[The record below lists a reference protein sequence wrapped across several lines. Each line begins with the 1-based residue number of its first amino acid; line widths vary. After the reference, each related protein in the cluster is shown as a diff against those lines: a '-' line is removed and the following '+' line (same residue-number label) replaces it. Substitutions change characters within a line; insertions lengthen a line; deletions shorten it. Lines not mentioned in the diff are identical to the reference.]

1 MLAGNAQA
9 QTATIDGITY
19 TANDDG
25 QTATVTYANNI
36 TTANILATVTIND
49 KDYTVTAIGESAF
62 YSCAALLQSITLPE
76 GLQTINGDAFA
87 GCTALQSVALP
98 STLQTIGGYAFEHCH
113 FKEITCQATTP
124 PAIGEGGAFET
135 STCATATLH
144 VPEGAEAAYRAAEY
158 WGWFYNAVQDGIT
171 YGIHGNGQ
179 NAIALHADENI
190 TAANIPA
197 TANIDGA
204 EYPVTAIGNRAF
216 SGCNAL
222 QSITLPESLQTI
234 GNYAF
239 YSCTALQ
246 SIDLPEGLQTIGD
259 SAFEYCDALQSAILP
274 EGLQTIGY
282 FAFES
287 CESLENVT
295 LPSTLQNIHARA
307 FYECPLTDVHVYAA
321 TPPAIYNDSFD
332 SFTNITAT
340 LHVPSDAVASY
351 QAAEGWK
358 LFQHIVGDLPSTA
371 ISSVATDASLA
382 TYADGTITTSGLAAI
397 TVYAQSGARV
407 RHAGKAISLSLEG
420 LPRGIYIIGIEM
432 EGQRQV
438 MKVAR

>member
-1 MLAGNAQA
+1 M
-9 QTATIDGITY
+9 
-19 TANDDG
+19 
-25 QTATVTYANNI
+25 
-36 TTANILATVTIND
+36 
-49 KDYTVTAIGESAF
+49 
-62 YSCAALLQSITLPE
+62 
-76 GLQTINGDAFA
+76 
-87 GCTALQSVALP
+87 
-98 STLQTIGGYAFEHCH
+98 
-113 FKEITCQATTP
+113 
-124 PAIGEGGAFET
+124 
-135 STCATATLH
+135 
-144 VPEGAEAAYRAAEY
+144 PEGAEAAYRAAEY
-158 WGWFYNAVQDGIT
+158 WGWFYNAAQDGIT

-204 EYPVTAIGNRAF
+204 EYPVTAIGKGAF
-216 SGCNAL
+216 AV
-222 QSITLPESLQTI
+222 
-234 GNYAF
+234 
-239 YSCTALQ
+239 CTALQ
-246 SIDLPEGLQTIGD
+246 SATFPEGLQTIGESAFKGCTALQNATLPEGLQTIGD
-259 SAFEYCDALQSAILP
+259 YAFAYCDALQSTILP

-307 FYECPLTDVHVYAA
+307 FYGCPLTDVHAYAA

-340 LHVPSDAVASY
+340 LHVPSDAVGSY

-371 ISSVATDASLA
+371 ISSVAADASLA
-382 TYADGTITTSGLAAI
+382 TYANGILTTESPASI

-407 RHAGKAISLSLEG
+407 RHAADATSLSLAG
-420 LPRGIYIIGIEM
+420 LPSGLYIICIEM

-438 MKVAR
+438 MKVVR